1 MKTKPMFHKKKY
13 EKEEDADGFIFEDIL
28 FKNTEDGKVRCGV
41 CQVECS
47 RLIVHMNGNEYC
59 TEYFSNMATFK
70 LEYSKYRHKKSKRN
84 QEDKNRHEPQDTSN
98 ENDGSVQD
106 TKIRNDNS
114 EHCQTDDEGQ
124 NEAKEICKNLEL
136 F

>member
-70 LEYSKYRHKKSKRN
+70 LEYSKYRHKKSKRS
-84 QEDKNRHEPQDTSN
+84 QEEKDRHEKQ
-98 ENDGSVQD
+98 GS
-106 TKIRNDNS
+106 TLFLSRCAFKFKERNFTPMTA
-114 EHCQTDDEGQ
+114 C
-124 NEAKEICKNLEL
+124 AKEIHD
-136 F
+136 